1 MRRSALSRLP
11 STASPNACGIK
22 LQGGAAAPPSSAPSR
37 SPILPATEPT
47 TPTSDRP
54 IDSIIDRQEAS
65 LGRQLDWIRAVDGK
79 TPLILGLATALL
91 GAIAAIAPAPS
102 KISTLQAACAI
113 AAAIPLLLSLVFCV
127 FATFPRT
134 DGPADSLLFFG
145 CIARMALAKY
155 QARVRSRTDDEYLTD
170 LVAQTHR
177 NAQIAHSKYAS
188 VRRATLWL
196 FVALPLWLI
205 AGYVL
210 LEN

>member
-1 MRRSALSRLP
+1 M
-11 STASPNACGIK
+11 
-22 LQGGAAAPPSSAPSR
+22 
-37 SPILPATEPT
+37 LPAMEPT
-47 TPTSDRP
+47 VPASDQP
-54 IDSIIDRQEAS
+54 IGPIIDRQEAS

-79 TPLILGLATALL
+79 TPLLLGLATALL
-91 GAIAAIAPAPS
+91 GAIAAVAPAPS
-102 KISTLQAACAI
+102 KISTIQAACAI

-134 DGPADSLLFFG
+134 SGPADSLLFFG
-145 CIARMALAKY
+145 CISRLAPAMY

-177 NAQIAHSKYAS
+177 NAQIANSKYAS

-196 FVALPLWLI
+196 FVSIPPWLT